1 MRTEPNFLE
10 SSLKTVVKGL
20 SWLGLVVAV
29 AILFSGVTFVRQDE
43 VALVL
48 RFGRLVGYTPAEQI
62 RQPGLHFAFPYLV
75 DQVIRGPVSRVQE
88 VRVNGLF
95 TERTKRLAEITQT
108 GYALT
113 GDENIVLISAVVKYQ
128 ITDPIQ
134 YALRVKDPQG
144 QIETIAT
151 SVLMKNVAGM
161 AIDDVMIRA
170 QRELELG
177 VLRDAQER
185 ADQLELGVQLL
196 GVEFVQIN
204 PPSEV
209 RIEFDQVASAQVQKQ
224 TRIQQANEY
233 REREIPRATAERNEK
248 IRQAETLAITR
259 IAQAQADVQEFYAL
273 VAEYRRNPKVLKKRV
288 YLDKLNS
295 ILSNIGV
302 KVILPSGEEHKVI
315 LPIGGGGQ

>member
-75 DQVIRGPVSRVQE
+75 DQVIRVPVSRVQE

-134 YALRVKDPQG
+134 YALRIKDPQG

-151 SVLMKNVAGM
+151 SVLMKSVAGM

-177 VLRDAQER
+177 VLRGAQER